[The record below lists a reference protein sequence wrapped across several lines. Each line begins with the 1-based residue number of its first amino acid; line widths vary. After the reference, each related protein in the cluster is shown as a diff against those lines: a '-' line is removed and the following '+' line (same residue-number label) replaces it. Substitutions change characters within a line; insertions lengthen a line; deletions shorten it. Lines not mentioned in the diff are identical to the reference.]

1 MLDNTNFQKKKR
13 PPPQPKT
20 PNKRKNFSNYE
31 NMKSQTQTNNEKK
44 EMTLADLPVGASATI
59 VKIIP
64 NSRGEKKF
72 SDVGLVAGTELI
84 MQAHAPFGGLLRVKV
99 MQTSMALHSADAKNI
114 ILKRS

>member
-1 MLDNTNFQKKKR
+1 MLDNTNFQKK
-13 PPPQPKT
+13 T
-20 PNKRKNFSNYE
+20 PAAAAENAEQKKKFSNYE